1 MTENQHS
8 TKKLGM
14 MFTLA
19 GWILGFLLLAFVFSK
34 ILDNRNNPNR
44 SVAVSSATNY
54 EQVTL
59 QRNAYGHYVFDGEI
73 NHKPVTF
80 LVDTGATT
88 TAIPAQL
95 GEYLGLRA
103 GPAFNVTTANGVAT
117 AYATRLAQLKIG
129 EIEFTDVRAS
139 LNPGMNGNEI
149 LLGMNVLGDLEL
161 IQRSDQLIIRQ
172 YF

>member
-1 MTENQHS
+1 M
-8 TKKLGM
+8 
-14 MFTLA
+14 LA
-19 GWILGFLLLAFVFSK
+19 LIFSK
-34 ILDNRNNPNR
+34 VLDNRNNPNR
-44 SVAVSSATNY
+44 SVAVSTTANY
-54 EQVTL
+54 HQVTL
-59 QRNAYGHYVFDGEI
+59 QRNVYGHYVFDGEI

-95 GEYLGLRA
+95 GEYLGLRP
-103 GPAFNVTTANGVAT
+103 GPAFNVATANGIAT
-117 AYATRLAQLKIG
+117 AYVTRLDQLKIG
-129 EIEFTDVRAS
+129 EIEFNDVKAS

-149 LLGMNVLGDLEL
+149 LLGMNVLRNLEL